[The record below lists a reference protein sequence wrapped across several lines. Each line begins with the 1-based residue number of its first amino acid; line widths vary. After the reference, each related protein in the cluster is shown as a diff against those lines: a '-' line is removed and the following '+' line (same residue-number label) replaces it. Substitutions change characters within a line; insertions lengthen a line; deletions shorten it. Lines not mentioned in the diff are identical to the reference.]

1 MKSKEQCCKDV
12 RTQGTAIHYHPCPYK
27 ATVTR
32 DGKHYCK
39 IHDPVE
45 AAKRDKAR
53 DAKYTAQWARKEKM
67 WARERAAFKAL
78 ALLEAITNTSKMPP
92 TDWWKKA
99 ERIVKEAN
107 K

>member
-1 MKSKEQCCKDV
+1 MSSKRCCQDV
-12 RTQGTAIHYHPCPYK
+12 HTQGMGIQYHPCPYK
-27 ATVTR
+27 AIVTR

-45 AAKRDKAR
+45 VAKREKAR
-53 DAKYTAQWARKEKM
+53 DAKYVTRWAKKEKL
-67 WARERAAFKAL
+67 WRREKAAFKAL
-78 ALLEAITNTSKMPP
+78 TLLEAIVNTNKMPP